1 MSSSLL
7 EGEDFMN
14 EAAAGGGSEFAG
26 TAYTPDGKSLVVA
39 IQRPGVTLAITGPW
53 GTGRL

>member
-1 MSSSLL
+1 
-7 EGEDFMN
+7 MN